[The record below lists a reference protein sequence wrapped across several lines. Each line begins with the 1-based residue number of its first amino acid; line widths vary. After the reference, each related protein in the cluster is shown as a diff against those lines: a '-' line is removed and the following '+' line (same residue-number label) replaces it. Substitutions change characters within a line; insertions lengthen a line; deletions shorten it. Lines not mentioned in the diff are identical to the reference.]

1 MRASRSAPR
10 LASLLAVL
18 VAACAHAPPKRPPA
32 PQAAPPTSSSPASS
46 SHGVPP
52 PPTVREGAAPWAE
65 RDGGPP
71 IPPDVSRVPEPV
83 PRAEPRAAYGN
94 KSPYTVLGRTYQ
106 VMPSSRGYVERGTA
120 SWYGTK
126 FHGRLTS
133 SREPYDMYQL
143 TAAHKT
149 LPLPTFA
156 RVTNLDNGRSIVVR
170 INDRG
175 PFHEGRIID
184 LSYAAA
190 IKLGIHVRGTG
201 RVEVRAIDPGD
212 PDSSR
217 ESLAAIVPPPRQA
230 PRPAAAPAPTG
241 TVAARGESV
250 LFQVGAFADKDNA
263 KRLADRLE
271 DADID
276 DVSIDRERVSGR
288 RVYRVR
294 VGPVRGRDA
303 GSVQS
308 RLARMGLKPVVVA
321 R

>member
-1 MRASRSAPR
+1 MRALR
-10 LASLLAVL
+10 LAPLLAVF
-18 VAACAHAPPKRPPA
+18 VVACASKPPPRSEPRETAPPPAAANDAPA
-32 PQAAPPTSSSPASS
+32 PLK
-46 SHGVPP
+46 
-52 PPTVREGAAPWAE
+52 VREGAAPWSE

-83 PRAEPRAAYGN
+83 PRVEPRAQYGN
-94 KSPYTVLGRTYQ
+94 KSPYTVLGRTYE
-106 VMPSSRGYVERGTA
+106 VMPSSRGYVKRGTA

-156 RVTNLDNGRSIVVR
+156 RVTNLENGRSIIVR
-170 INDRG
+170 VNDRG
-175 PFHEGRIID
+175 PFHDDRIID

-190 IKLGIHVRGTG
+190 IKLGIQVRGTG
-201 RVEVRAIDPGD
+201 NVEVRAIDPGD
-212 PDSSR
+212 PDSAR
-217 ESLAAIVPPPRQA
+217 ESLAAIVPPPRQPA
-230 PRPAAAPAPTG
+230 HAPPRPAAGTAP
-241 TVAARGESV
+241 ARGESV

-263 KRLADRLE
+263 QRLADRLE
-271 DADID
+271 NADID

-294 VGPVRGRDA
+294 VGPVRPRDA
-303 GSVQS
+303 SGVQASLS
-308 RLARMGLKPVVVA
+308 RLGLKPVVVA